1 MIRATRELLAAL
13 ARVNREAPTV
23 ALRIMDESLPAA
35 DQVAFGQ
42 QLIEL
47 GQAVQRH
54 ALAERAEV
62 IDHVP
67 ELQRALSPVNAI
79 VEVTQ

>member
-1 MIRATRELLAAL
+1 
-13 ARVNREAPTV
+13 
-23 ALRIMDESLPAA
+23 MDESLPAA

-54 ALAERAEV
+54 ALTERAEV
-62 IDHVP
+62 INHTP
-67 ELQRALSPVNAI
+67 AIPGALLPVNSIA
-79 VEVTQ
+79 ETTQ